1 MNWFRLFRHTTPEED
16 ADRAE
21 LAAERRAREKLLT
34 LANFLG
40 WPKALIW
47 TASRYEVVPGGQAA
61 WEDRAKNWTPAKVAQ
76 AVRLLESEYLLS
88 THLHSPA
95 GRRQAAPPATRERL

>member
-1 MNWFRLFRHTTPEED
+1 MRWFHLFRRTPPEED

-21 LAAERRAREKLLT
+21 LAAERRARERLLI
-34 LANFLG
+34 LAGFLG

-47 TASRYEVVPGGQAA
+47 TASRYEIAPGGQTA
-61 WEDRAKNWTPAKVAQ
+61 WEERAKNWTPAKVAQ

-88 THLHSPA
+88 THMRTPA
-95 GRRQAAPPATRERL
+95 ARERR